1 MKNNLKA
8 SNNLLCQVE
17 NEKKIQN
24 KKKKIR
30 AQEKKEEEEHV
41 TATARGK
48 KVKDIIVISPVNM
61 ENEAERPDPKINE
74 YIGDIAMSLTKK
86 VEFAKMLELVLR
98 SREHCWLK
106 AVDRGGS
113 RCDRGFKVRD
123 GYDKSERIM
132 FFTLAI
138 IGPEDTRGLPR
149 QLHMSQA
156 PAIIGGCTLCVI
168 IGC

>member
-1 MKNNLKA
+1 M
-8 SNNLLCQVE
+8 CQVE

-86 VEFAKMLELVLR
+86 VEFAMANLGHNQTEAVQFANKIQERKMEALYSMTEEETIEYTKTPLGFAATESELYTGHLE
-98 SREHCWLK
+98 EWK
-106 AVDRGGS
+106 Q
-113 RCDRGFKVRD
+113 K
-123 GYDKSERIM
+123 I
-132 FFTLAI
+132 
-138 IGPEDTRGLPR
+138 
-149 QLHMSQA
+149 
-156 PAIIGGCTLCVI
+156 
-168 IGC
+168 